1 MFVEWLQVFVAYS
14 GNRKSVYDAWLDTS
28 VDDDIPAK
36 YGHTSRLTHLKSGFI
51 DNWTKVKKVRK
62 TNTVCIYQNRT

>member
-1 MFVEWLQVFVAYS
+1 MFVEWLQVFVAFS

-36 YGHTSRLTHLKSGFI
+36 YGHTSRLNHLRSGFI
-51 DNWTKVKKVRK
+51 DNWTKVKKVSK
-62 TNTVCIYQNRT
+62 TNTFCIYQNRT